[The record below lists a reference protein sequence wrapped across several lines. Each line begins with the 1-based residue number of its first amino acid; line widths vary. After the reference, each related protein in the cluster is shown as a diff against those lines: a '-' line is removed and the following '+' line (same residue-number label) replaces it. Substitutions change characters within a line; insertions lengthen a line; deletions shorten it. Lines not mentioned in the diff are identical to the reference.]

1 MDSIK
6 IVDKLTLRQ
15 EALRMALQTV
25 YGVNVS
31 ENLKDLVI
39 KRAVDIAEYIQGSA
53 DLPEYVDPQS
63 EHKYF
68 ADLIA
73 KMQENFK
80 SNPIPMWISVDSE
93 MKPPKGAEVLCALRY
108 TSNIEYVVMSYNP
121 EEKLWYGGND
131 DDNTNHVVAWMPIP
145 TFVEPLKL

>member
-1 MDSIK
+1 METIK

-15 EALRMALQTV
+15 EALRMALHRA
-25 YGVNVS
+25 NA
-31 ENLKDLVI
+31 EINIHDALKLA
-39 KRAVDIAEYIQGSA
+39 KKYEEYLLGNAE
-53 DLPEYVDPQS
+53 LPEFVDPQS

-80 SNPIPMWISVDSE
+80 SNPLSMWISVDSE
-93 MKPPKGAEVLCALRY
+93 MKPPKGTEVLCALRY

-121 EEKLWYGGND
+121 EKKVWYGGND
-131 DDNTNHVVAWMPIP
+131 DDNTNHVVAWCPIVPFSQP
-145 TFVEPLKL
+145 TL